1 MNYDATPSAFD
12 SMTRHPTGSIIMLS
26 LRRRLGGYK
35 SFRGLASCSDSTLA
49 IAVNTACIFA
59 SCIAVNKA
67 FRDDFNIMPS
77 RKRCSWCH
85 YASDVCYRPGMQ
97 ASDLS
102 STLDPKCLK
111 PTSTRAISSP
121 DADARL

>member
-12 SMTRHPTGSIIMLS
+12 SMTREPTGSIIMLS

-35 SFRGLASCSDSTLA
+35 SFRDLASCGDSTLA
-49 IAVNTACIFA
+49 ITVNTACIFA

-67 FRDDFNIMPS
+67 FRVDFNIMS
-77 RKRCSWCH
+77 SLHRYSWWH
-85 YASDVCYRPGMQ
+85 YASDAWYRPGMQ

-102 STLDPKCLK
+102 SALDPICPN
-111 PTSTRAISSP
+111 PTGTRTISSP
-121 DADARL
+121 DADT